1 MGDAPSGCKE
11 VLELLFQ
18 YVDAELGD
26 DVMVRL
32 EAHLET
38 CPPCMRQA
46 VFERTMKDLVR
57 RKCSEKEI
65 PAGLIENLRAK
76 LREG

>member
-11 VLELLFQ
+11 VLDLIER
-18 YVDAELGD
+18 YIDAELSA
-26 DVMVRL
+26 DVVVVL

-46 VFERTMKDLVR
+46 LFERALKDTVR
-57 RKCSEKEI
+57 RKCSKEEV
-65 PAGLIENLRAK
+65 PAHVLENLRAR
-76 LREG
+76 LREL